1 MIKGIRKDAKKKKDP
16 ITRKKIVC
24 DLVILGGFRF
34 GDV

>member
-1 MIKGIRKDAKKKKDP
+1 MIKGIRKDAKKKNP